1 MRDVSAR
8 RAVLRSP
15 VRENCTPGTVRG
27 RSGNWPSY
35 LDGLTKIKFLSTIV
49 HMKVIADT
57 NTFIAV
63 ALNEPE
69 KDMII
74 RLTEGYDLVAPEVLP
89 FEIGNALTTM
99 MKKNALKTDE
109 VVFAW
114 DMVQHIPV
122 ELRRI
127 DIRAALNIA
136 TECNIYAYDAYFL
149 ECALNLR
156 SPLLTLDRRMKEI
169 AQKIGIQVME

>member
-1 MRDVSAR
+1 MYK
-8 RAVLRSP
+8 L
-15 VRENCTPGTVRG
+15 
-27 RSGNWPSY
+27 
-35 LDGLTKIKFLSTIV
+35 LLT
-49 HMKVIADT
+49 A
-57 NTFIAV
+57 IAV

-169 AQKIGIQVME
+169 QDYIPITKAKNTLLEIVRRVTSKSG